1 MAFWSRTP
9 KVRSAFLTDVGRA
22 RDHNEDAG
30 AVIVPETGAD
40 RGFDAA
46 LVVCD
51 GVGGHAR
58 GEVASAKTVE
68 HVRLAL
74 SSPGE
79 GSFGDRLRAAA
90 SAADVELRAYAAR
103 ELEGA
108 LVGTTIVVVVVSGR
122 TATIAHAGDSR
133 AYLVRRGEIVA
144 LTEDH
149 SIVAAQVKAGLVLAS
164 EARQHPLR
172 NRITRAVGLGDAAP
186 LDVSEIPLERGDVLL
201 LCTDGLH
208 GLVEDREIAAA
219 VAKDLE
225 RTARRLV
232 DLANERGGTDNVT
245 VALCRVER

>member
-1 MAFWSRTP
+1 MAFWSRTR

-30 AVIVPETGAD
+30 AVIVPEPGAGW
-40 RGFDAA
+40 GFDAA

-58 GEVASAKTVE
+58 GEVASAKTLE

-74 SSPGE
+74 SSSGE
-79 GSFGDRLRAAA
+79 GSFDERLRAAA
-90 SAADVELRAYAAR
+90 SAADAELRALAAR
-103 ELEGA
+103 ELDGA
-108 LVGTTIVVVVVSGR
+108 LMGTTLVVAVVSGR
-122 TATIAHAGDSR
+122 TATVAHAGDSR
-133 AYLVRRGEIVA
+133 AYLVRRGEITA

-149 SIVAAQVKAGLVLAS
+149 SIVAAQVKAGLILAS
-164 EARQHPLR
+164 EARRHPLR

-186 LDVSEIPLERGDVLL
+186 LDVSEVPLEGGDVLL
-201 LCTDGLH
+201 LCSDGLH

-225 RTARRLV
+225 RTAHRLV